1 MLTRRITMDQY
12 NVTGMS
18 CAACQARV
26 EKAVSALPGVESCA
40 VSLLTNSMGVEGTAS
55 PEAIIKAVTDAGYG
69 ASLKQAAGS
78 RETAVPNYDDELR
91 DTETPKI
98 RNRLI
103 ASLLLLLPLMYVSMG
118 HMMWG
123 WPVPALFHDN
133 PIAVGIYELL
143 LSAAVMVINQRFFI
157 SGFKGAIHRAPNMD
171 TLVSMGSAA
180 SFIYSVYALF
190 AMTVA
195 SKSGDAAAVSGYMG
209 EFYFESAA
217 MILTLITVGKLLEA
231 ISKGRTTDALKS
243 LMRLAPKTAIVL
255 KDGIET
261 EIPIEQ
267 LKPGDRFIV
276 RPGSSIPV
284 DGTVVEGSSAVNEA
298 ALTGESIPVDKKPGD
313 TVSAATINAN
323 GYMVCEATRVGKDTT
338 LSQIIQMVSDAAAT
352 KAPIAKIADKVSGIF
367 VPTVIGIAVL
377 TLIIWLAVG
386 QSFGFALARAISVL
400 VISCPCALGL
410 ATPVAI
416 MVGSGMGAK
425 HGIMF
430 KTAVSLEETGKA
442 QVVVLDKTGTITK
455 GEPKVTGVYPSD
467 SSSAEKLSD
476 AARSD
481 VVRSARGVAQSSDI
495 AQTGDAT
502 RSGGASRLIKA
513 AFSLESR
520 SEHPLAKAIVEYG
533 TSLGMDAAEAV
544 DFEALS
550 GNGLR
555 AVIDGETVYGGN
567 MELISSV
574 THIDSKSRKLAD
586 ELSDKGETPLF
597 FCSGGSFLGIISVAD
612 VIKDDSAPA
621 ISALK
626 DMGMHVVMLTGDN
639 EKTAS
644 AIAGLAGVDEVVAG
658 VKPDGKQAVIR
669 RLQEQGKVIMVG
681 DGINDAPALTQADI
695 GIAIGAG
702 NDVALD
708 AADVVLVKSRL
719 SDVPAAVGLSRA
731 TLRTIHQNLF
741 WAFFYN
747 AVGIPLAAGAYI
759 HAFGLTLNPM
769 FGAAA
774 MSLSSFC
781 VVTNALRLNLF
792 KPGDA
797 VKKAASRGRAVTN
810 GTAAAGG
817 ANAEGRA
824 DTVKSTDTASKAD
837 ARDGADAASST
848 KAVES
853 ADAASKAD
861 ARDGA
866 DDGNRGLLSAT
877 RSDKKSEGK
886 PDAKPDAKSDGKP
899 DRKPDRQSDN
909 NKEDMRTMEITVKGM
924 MCAHCEAHVKQAL
937 EKLDGVASAVAN
949 HEENLVTLETTA
961 EVPEA
966 DIKAAVEGAGYEYA
980 GIR

>member
-1 MLTRRITMDQY
+1 
-12 NVTGMS
+12 
-18 CAACQARV
+18 
-26 EKAVSALPGVESCA
+26 
-40 VSLLTNSMGVEGTAS
+40 
-55 PEAIIKAVTDAGYG
+55 
-69 ASLKQAAGS
+69 
-78 RETAVPNYDDELR
+78 
-91 DTETPKI
+91 
-98 RNRLI
+98 
-103 ASLLLLLPLMYVSMG
+103 MYVSMG

-467 SSSAEKLSD
+467 SSSVENLSG

-481 VVRSARGVAQSSDI
+481 VVRSARGVTQSSDI

-899 DRKPDRQSDN
+899 NRKPDRQSDN